1 MVSLLKSQSTRFY
14 FSHKLPFSIYCSW
27 KRRANLCIFLV
38 PVGNRG
44 EACFENQRYFQP
56 SGPLVNSEFYPGW
69 INNWGIP
76 FQHRDADTV
85 AKNLD
90 SLLSMN
96 VSVNVYM
103 FHGGTNFGFM
113 NGIVFSGFF
122 HFLITSAS
130 IGKPSRVMLFKS
142 HTNATVVL

>member
-1 MVSLLKSQSTRFY
+1 MFLKHRA
-14 FSHKLPFSIYCSW
+14 ICSF
-27 KRRANLCIFLV
+27 I
-38 PVGNRG
+38 PGGNRG

-69 INNWGIP
+69 INNWGRP
-76 FQHRDADTV
+76 FQHRDAETV

-90 SLLSMN
+90 SLLSKN

-113 NGIVFSGFF
+113 NGIVLDSFTF
-122 HFLITSAS
+122 
-130 IGKPSRVMLFKS
+130 
-142 HTNATVVL
+142 

>member
-1 MVSLLKSQSTRFY
+1 MRSFQSTFITISSFLFVNY
-14 FSHKLPFSIYCSW
+14 PLSGLFLKTTSTIVSF
-27 KRRANLCIFLV
+27 NFLV
-38 PVGNRG
+38 SVGNPG
-44 EACFENQRYFQP
+44 EECFENQRYFQP

-90 SLLSMN
+90 SLLSAN

-113 NGIVFSGFF
+113 NGIIFSGFF
-122 HFLITSAS
+122 NFC
-130 IGKPSRVMLFKS
+130 K
-142 HTNATVVL
+142 

>member
-1 MVSLLKSQSTRFY
+1 M
-14 FSHKLPFSIYCSW
+14 PFSLYCFC
-27 KRRANLCIFLV
+27 KRKLVCFDFLV
-38 PVGNRG
+38 LAGNPG
-44 EACFENQRYFQP
+44 EECFKNQRYFQP

-90 SLLSMN
+90 SLLSAN

-113 NGIVFSGFF
+113 NGIVFSVFF
-122 HFLITSAS
+122 YF
-130 IGKPSRVMLFKS
+130 VMI
-142 HTNATVVL
+142 ATWNEHS

>member
-1 MVSLLKSQSTRFY
+1 M
-14 FSHKLPFSIYCSW
+14 PFSVDCFC
-27 KRRANLCIFLV
+27 KRKLVCFDFLV
-38 PVGNRG
+38 LAGNPG
-44 EACFENQRYFQP
+44 EECFKNQRYFQP
-56 SGPLVNSEFYPGW
+56 SGPWVNSEFYPGW

-90 SLLSMN
+90 SLLSAN

-122 HFLITSAS
+122 YFVMIATWIEHSYMVSS
-130 IGKPSRVMLFKS
+130 IGK
-142 HTNATVVL
+142 